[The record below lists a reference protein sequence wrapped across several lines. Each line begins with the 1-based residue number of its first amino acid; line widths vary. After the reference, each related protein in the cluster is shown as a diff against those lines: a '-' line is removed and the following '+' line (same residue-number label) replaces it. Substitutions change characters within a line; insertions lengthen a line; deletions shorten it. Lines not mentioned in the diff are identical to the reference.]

1 MTIKLSVL
9 TASKQDIKELLTE
22 KNISK
27 NPLTQFA
34 KWFDEASHSKFIH
47 PNAMMLA
54 TSSKKGKPSARIV
67 LLKSFDESGFIFF
80 TNYKSKKGKDLKE
93 NPFASLLFYWDVLE
107 KQVRIEG
114 KISKLNREESEA
126 YFSTRP
132 FNSRI
137 GAWASEQS
145 SVIKDR
151 KILEREF
158 EKYLAKFKTDVPLP
172 QYWGGYKL
180 KPNYFEFWQGRKNRL
195 HDRISY
201 TKQKK
206 GWKIERLAP

>member
-9 TASKQDIKELLTE
+9 KTSKQDIKEFLTE
-22 KNISK
+22 KTISK
-27 NPLTQFA
+27 NPFTQFK

-47 PNAMMLA
+47 SNAMTLA

-67 LLKSFDESGFIFF
+67 LLKSFDESGFVFF

-107 KQVRIEG
+107 KQIRIEG
-114 KISKLNREESEA
+114 KISKLSREESEA

-132 FNSRI
+132 YNSRI

-145 SVIKDR
+145 SMIKGR
-151 KILEREF
+151 NILEKDF
-158 EKYLAKFKTDVPLP
+158 EKYLTKFKTDVPLP

-180 KPNYFEFWQGRKNRL
+180 KPNYFEFWQGRQNRL
-195 HDRISY
+195 HDRICYS
-201 TKQKK
+201 KQKK
-206 GWKIERLAP
+206 DWKIERLAP